1 MTIAEELLLLAYD
14 KEGRP
19 DVTMTWL
26 DPAIAAAVL
35 AELVVHGRVEMSGRR
50 LRVRDQSRLGED
62 ELDAALTLM
71 GAKSRR
77 PVSCVQLLERHG
89 LRRRLLTRLVT
100 GGVLAET
107 RGKALG
113 FFPVKRWPE
122 ARPGGRAEIRARVA
136 AVLGGAEPDSH
147 TGTLIA
153 ILHADRYTRTFFP
166 GYDDRRYKE
175 VAEGGWAAE
184 PVIRTVGVIADA
196 ALYAMAGE

>member
-19 DVTMTWL
+19 AVTTTWL

-35 AELVVHGRVEMSGRR
+35 AELVVRGRMELSGRK
-50 LRVRDQSRLGED
+50 LSVRDPAGLGED
-62 ELDAALTLM
+62 ELDAALALM
-71 GAKSRR
+71 GTRGRR
-77 PVSCVQLLERHG
+77 PVSCIQLLQRHG
-89 LRRRLLTRLVT
+89 LRRRLLARLVT

-113 FFPVKRWPE
+113 LIPVRRWPE
-122 ARPGGRAEIRARVA
+122 ARPGGRAEIRARVT
-136 AVLGGAEPDSH
+136 AVLAGAEPDAR
-147 TGTLIA
+147 TGTLVA

-166 GYDDRRYKE
+166 GYDDRRFKE
-175 VAEGGWAAE
+175 VCEGGWAAE
-184 PVIRTVGVIADA
+184 PVRRAVSVIADA